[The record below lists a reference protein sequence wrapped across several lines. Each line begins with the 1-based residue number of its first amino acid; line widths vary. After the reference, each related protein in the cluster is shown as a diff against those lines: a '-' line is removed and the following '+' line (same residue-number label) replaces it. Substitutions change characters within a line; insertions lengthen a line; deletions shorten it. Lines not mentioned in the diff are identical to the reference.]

1 MYIEFFMCCL
11 TTAILQSYT
20 VFANVQLKMFVQKR
34 EGCFKKK
41 KEINDIV
48 NQARWDSRGCVK
60 EKQGATES
68 DGGCRN
74 PSGGLLIST
83 PPTGQYVTLCP
94 DMVNHYRTEKLNS
107 PASCLCVRPNM
118 AARGPAENGGAADLR
133 WSSGTEE
140 RKKRKNNRENRK
152 TGQDA
157 DICKRSDTDLEKA
170 SSSGWLM
177 NRGVK
182 LPCGFQS
189 MGKILRPTDSTCTF
203 LLLMF
208 TACQSLEIT
217 GIFYVLLSL
226 CIVFFTVGE

>member
-1 MYIEFFMCCL
+1 MGQ
-11 TTAILQSYT
+11 QSSIHQHR
-20 VFANVQLKMFVQKR
+20 VRV
-34 EGCFKKK
+34 
-41 KEINDIV
+41 
-48 NQARWDSRGCVK
+48 S
-60 EKQGATES
+60 
-68 DGGCRN
+68 
-74 PSGGLLIST
+74 
-83 PPTGQYVTLCP
+83 
-94 DMVNHYRTEKLNS
+94 
-107 PASCLCVRPNM
+107 VRPNM

-133 WSSGTEE
+133 WSSDERHRGEE
-140 RKKRKNNRENRK
+140 KKKKRRKNNRENRK

-182 LPCGFQS
+182 LPCGSQS
-189 MGKILRPTDSTCTF
+189 MGKILRPTDSTCTL

-226 CIVFFTVGE
+226 CIVFFMVGE